1 MPNYSLIA
9 NAEFKPFS
17 YAELAIPIQHQQELQ
32 DSLESQ
38 YDTLSSQAD
47 ILEAMGQN
55 DRDVNSGVYKRYKNF
70 SDSLKNEADLLYT
83 KGLTADSRLRLSQM
97 KKDYNTQIVPIQ
109 NAWKKREQ
117 EAAMQQQ
124 AEMQNPSIMFTR
136 DANNTSLDDYIKN
149 PEGGFTVISG
159 QNIAAQMASMAS
171 NLAKKIRSGDR
182 KNVDDYTYNYITHY
196 GLDENMI
203 NHWQDSPTLTKM
215 MQQVL
220 EANGVTKDALKNSS
234 NMSSIINKSANY
246 AQMGMW
252 NALGEDKQQFADNYG
267 SRMALQDYYDQKK
280 ENRQFAH
287 QMQLATAK
295 SSLDDGLPQV
305 TSDGVGIQSEDGYKA
320 SGLKT
325 LDSLKAGKQ
334 GLKKSIFGNRVDDVN
349 PMKIYEDFL
358 NERKKYIKTT
368 YAPSGTGGSAPINYT
383 DDNKAKQA
391 ILKKYGKYGISQLL
405 SKDQYEALKSSG
417 YSSSSKFGSN
427 SLTPMLRNFNSSVKA
442 YTRYST
448 NMADYDYTDT
458 QINKNL
464 SHAGYDKTFKSAGI
478 WKINKDGSK
487 SESVS
492 DIDDMN
498 LYSSD
503 NTKGNKVN
511 DVLYDPRY
519 KGKIVVSYTDG
530 SRYIMNPNLLN
541 SNTTNL
547 IHRMESKTKPIKDR
561 SGNITGYTN
570 WTPEEITT
578 ALSQSLNTYNKTKS
592 KTSKDGEE

>member
-17 YAELAIPIQHQQELQ
+17 YAELAIPIQHQQEIQ

-203 NHWQDSPTLTKM
+203 NHWQDSTTLTKM

-246 AQMGMW
+246 AQMGIW

-320 SGLKT
+320 NGLKT

-334 GLKKSIFGNRVDDVN
+334 GLKKSVFGNRVDDVN

-358 NERKKYIKTT
+358 KERPKHTKNIYDPNMGG
-368 YAPSGTGGSAPINYT
+368 APKIGI
-383 DDNKAKQA
+383 DDDAAKQV
-391 ILKKYGKYGISQLL
+391 ILKKYGRYGISQLL
-405 SKDQYEALKSSG
+405 SKDQYEALKASG

-427 SLTPMLRNFNSSVKA
+427 SLTPMIKNFNSSVKA

-448 NMADYDYTDT
+448 NMADYDYPDT

-464 SHAGYDKTFKSAGI
+464 SHAGYDDTFKSRGI

-487 SESVS
+487 GEPVS

-503 NTKGNKVN
+503 NAKGNKVN
-511 DVLYDPRY
+511 DVLYDPRH

-530 SRYIMNPNLLN
+530 SRYIMNPDMIN
-541 SNTTNL
+541 SNVTN
-547 IHRMESKTKPIKDR
+547 MIKAGEAQHA
-561 SGNITGYTN
+561 SPQI
-570 WTPEEITT
+570 ITT
-578 ALSQSLNTYNKTKS
+578 QIARYLNQYNPTAS
-592 KTSKDGEE
+592 KTSSKAGE